1 MSLSPS
7 VNCRKSNKYY
17 FFDTY
22 GESDVRN
29 ERRHEMENA
38 NAIHISQASI
48 ERGIID
54 GLVKLLYA
62 KGTINKETYI
72 NILRTSR
79 GLSQK
84 AS

>member
-1 MSLSPS
+1 
-7 VNCRKSNKYY
+7 
-17 FFDTY
+17 
-22 GESDVRN
+22 
-29 ERRHEMENA
+29 MENA

-62 KGTINKETYI
+62 KGTINKETYN

-79 GLSQK
+79 RLSQK